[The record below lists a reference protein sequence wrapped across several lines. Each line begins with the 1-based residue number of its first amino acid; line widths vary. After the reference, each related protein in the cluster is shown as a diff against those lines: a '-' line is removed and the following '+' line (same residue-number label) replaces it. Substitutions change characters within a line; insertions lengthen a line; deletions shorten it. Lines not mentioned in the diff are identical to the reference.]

1 MAVIRRFLGQGFPA
15 CLVQAYASDEKGSND
30 KIFKPIVRR
39 VGVL

>member
-1 MAVIRRFLGQGFPA
+1 VKGFPA

-30 KIFKPIVRR
+30 KIFKPIVSVRR